1 MKLPNT
7 ISFVDLETTGTSAQ
21 YNRIIEVGI
30 LKVDNGKVVKE
41 YKQLINPQTYIDPFI
56 TSMTGIN
63 AEMIANAPTFDEVKK
78 EILEILVDSVFVAH
92 NVRFDYGF
100 LRNEFKRSG
109 INFSS
114 QHCCTVKLS
123 RTLFPEWERHNL
135 DTVIKRFAI
144 PVKERH
150 RAFDDAQALYTFWQ
164 KAQEMIQPEIFQ
176 KAVNVALKTPTRP
189 LHLLMK
195 N

>member
-1 MKLPNT
+1 MQLPNR

-21 YNRIIEVGI
+21 HNRIIEVGI
-30 LKVDNGKVVKE
+30 LKVENGKVVKE
-41 YKQLINPQTYIDPFI
+41 YKQLINPQTCIDPFI

-63 AEMIANAPTFDEVKK
+63 TEMITKAPIFDEVKK

-114 QHCCTVKLS
+114 QHFCTVELARS
-123 RTLFPEWERHNL
+123 LFPEWERHNL
-135 DTVIKRFAI
+135 NTVIERFSI
-144 PVKERH
+144 SVKERH
-150 RAFDDAQALYTFWQ
+150 RAFDDAQVLYTFWE
-164 KAQEMIQPEIFQ
+164 KAKQMVAPEIFQ
-176 KAVNVALKTPTRP
+176 KAVNLALKTPSQP
-189 LHLLMK
+189 L
-195 N
+195 